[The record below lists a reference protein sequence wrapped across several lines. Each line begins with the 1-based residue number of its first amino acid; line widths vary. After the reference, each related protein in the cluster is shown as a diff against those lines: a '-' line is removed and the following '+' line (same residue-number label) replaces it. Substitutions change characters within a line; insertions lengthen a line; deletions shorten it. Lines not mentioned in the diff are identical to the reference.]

1 MATRSAAATAPL
13 VRRGSRRWAQ
23 AAVAAAAAAAPLRDG
38 SAPVSVIDLHRAVMS
53 PIGKGCVECR
63 PCSTTNCSLLGTSRG
78 TCTMPRSMRCAKI
91 DKFDVLVADGT
102 TGRFVQ
108 NSAAGDLDL
117 TDGYVIAL
125 EQRDAGTATG
135 RMQVLLPGSLTP
147 AITHSANTKPAIP
160 VKGDPRRNARRTR
173 AGGQRRGYCRRQV
186 HWAPK
191 GAASRTI
198 STLGPRRRQGR
209 LWRFRRG

>member
-1 MATRSAAATAPL
+1 MPALLNNELFPLGYEPWYVYNATINA
-13 VRRGSRRWAQ
+13 VR
-23 AAVAAAAAAAPLRDG
+23 
-38 SAPVSVIDLHRAVMS
+38 
-53 PIGKGCVECR
+53 
-63 PCSTTNCSLLGTSRG
+63 
-78 TCTMPRSMRCAKI
+78 KI

-160 VKGDPRRNARRTR
+160 VKATR
-173 AGGQRRGYCRRQV
+173 DATHGVLVQEASAADIAAGRC
-186 HWAPK
+186 
-191 GAASRTI
+191 I
-198 STLGPRRRQGR
+198 GR
-209 LWRFRRG
+209 LRGPLEDYLNIRTTSAARSLVAVQTGLI